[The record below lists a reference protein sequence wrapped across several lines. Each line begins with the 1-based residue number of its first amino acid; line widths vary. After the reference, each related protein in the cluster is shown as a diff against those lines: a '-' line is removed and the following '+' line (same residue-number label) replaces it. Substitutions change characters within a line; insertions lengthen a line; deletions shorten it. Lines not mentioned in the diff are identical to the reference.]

1 MSTILI
7 HGHYRR
13 SRAVPLVNVGH
24 KGTSKQSKKTEKE
37 RERERETGTGGLFSV
52 KKQRVCAYVRSDPQA
67 GASGAV
73 EDQS

>member
-1 MSTILI
+1 MATIDGLMLTWVI
-7 HGHYRR
+7 KG
-13 SRAVPLVNVGH
+13 PVNRVR
-24 KGTSKQSKKTEKE
+24 KQRKRG
-37 RERERETGTGGLFSV
+37 REREGDWHWRIIMLSV

>member
-1 MSTILI
+1 M
-7 HGHYRR
+7 
-13 SRAVPLVNVGH
+13 GH

-37 RERERETGTGGLFSV
+37 SERERETGTGGLFSV

>member
-1 MSTILI
+1 MATID
-7 HGHYRR
+7 GAER
-13 SRAVPLVNVGH
+13 SHLLTWVIKGPVNRVRKQRKRA
-24 KGTSKQSKKTEKE
+24 
-37 RERERETGTGGLFSV
+37 RERETGTGGLFSV